1 MKEIKTQFDLTDHIQ
16 NSVDIKH
23 FTSMEKLVLLTIAG
37 HTNPANQWE
46 GWPSLDTLQRLC
58 CATRPTVTKAVKH
71 LTEMGVLSYKKG
83 KTNVSNKYK
92 VVLDKLNNFTEEKA
106 CYGTAKRVKKYE
118 PDEDFENAPF

>member
-58 CATRPTVTKAVKH
+58 CATRPTVTNAVKH
-71 LTEMGVLSYKKG
+71 LNEMGVLSYKKG

-92 VVLDKLNNFTEEKA
+92 VVLDRLNAFTEEKA
-106 CYGTAKRVKKYE
+106 CYAPTKVKPNNRWDDSTEE
-118 PDEDFENAPF
+118 PF

>member
-16 NSVDIKH
+16 NNVDIKH

-71 LTEMGVLSYKKG
+71 LNEMGVLSYKKG

-92 VVLDKLNNFTEEKA
+92 ILLDKLNNFTEEKA
-106 CYGTAKRVKKYE
+106 CYASTKVKPDNKWIDSMEE
-118 PDEDFENAPF
+118 PF

>member
-92 VVLDKLNNFTEEKA
+92 VVLDRLNAFTEEKA
-106 CYGTAKRVKKYE
+106 CYAPTKVKPNNRWDDSTEE
-118 PDEDFENAPF
+118 PF